1 MLVVSDS
8 GFRAAQGPNSER
20 NVSQTGGIKGP
31 RGNWKVSSAVKDV
44 RLMGK
49 EEKTPQ
55 SRFVPY
61 FQLFDP
67 GGWEQSVAEVHFGDR
82 C

>member
-49 EEKTPQ
+49 EGKET
-55 SRFVPY
+55 S
-61 FQLFDP
+61 
-67 GGWEQSVAEVHFGDR
+67 EQIRALLPTF
-82 C
+82 